1 VALKLLRA
9 VKADAVGERQVRLL
23 REAQAMAR
31 LSHPNVLPVFDLG
44 TEQGQVFLAMELVE
58 GPTLAEWLRQRERP
72 WHEVLGL
79 FLEAGRGLAAAHRA
93 GLVHRDFK
101 PANVLVGAD
110 GRPRVTDFGLVR
122 LGAAWEEAVA
132 EAPTGGSEPML
143 TQAGA
148 VPGTPAYM
156 SPEQLAGRPVDARG
170 DQFSFCVALHEAL
183 YGLRPFE
190 AGAPPERRWTP
201 RRPERGPRL
210 PRRMKAVLARGL
222 ALEPEDRFPS
232 MDALLEVLAKSPA
245 LRGRWWALSLATGL
259 ALAAAGVGA
268 WREFKDTVVVD
279 DQVPVT
285 LVEDETAT
293 VEVPGISRVAVG
305 DPGIVDVVA
314 DASSVHLVGLTPGVT
329 TLMVWTTE
337 KARYN
342 FRVTVKAKGTV
353 PSTPGN

>member
-1 VALKLLRA
+1 
-9 VKADAVGERQVRLL
+9 
-23 REAQAMAR
+23 
-31 LSHPNVLPVFDLG
+31 
-44 TEQGQVFLAMELVE
+44 
-58 GPTLAEWLRQRERP
+58 
-72 WHEVLGL
+72 
-79 FLEAGRGLAAAHRA
+79 
-93 GLVHRDFK
+93 
-101 PANVLVGAD
+101 
-110 GRPRVTDFGLVR
+110 
-122 LGAAWEEAVA
+122 
-132 EAPTGGSEPML
+132 
-143 TQAGA
+143 
-148 VPGTPAYM
+148 
-156 SPEQLAGRPVDARG
+156 
-170 DQFSFCVALHEAL
+170 
-183 YGLRPFE
+183 
-190 AGAPPERRWTP
+190 
-201 RRPERGPRL
+201 
-210 PRRMKAVLARGL
+210 
-222 ALEPEDRFPS
+222 